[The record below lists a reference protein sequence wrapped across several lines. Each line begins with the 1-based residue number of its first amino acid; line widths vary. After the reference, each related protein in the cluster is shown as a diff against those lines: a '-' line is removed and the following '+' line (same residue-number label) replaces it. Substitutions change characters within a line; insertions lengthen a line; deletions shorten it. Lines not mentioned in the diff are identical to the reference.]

1 MAGGVLIDTTNSGQF
16 ASPYTGGQQGPQLV
30 GGVDLYALVTT
41 GAPAAQMM
49 KSTDGG
55 VTWTIQNAAGEPAAV
70 SATMWYDGAI
80 TIYVAWTDGGD
91 VLNMS
96 RYNTA
101 TDTWGAPLA
110 GPTSGDVWSATLRS
124 DGTIA
129 VLNNQASGSQLWL
142 SSYDTVA
149 HAWGANVDVGAGIVA
164 LPEYTPGFVAA
175 LSPSSCTDGSNIYC
189 VFQTT
194 DTSFPQQ
201 MNGGVFF
208 VAISIANALSNF
220 FVFPGQIGS
229 PSQPNPQDL
238 RCSNGEFFGV
248 PAYCGPGNIVV
259 PVARNNPVYLPV
271 QHNYATIYATH
282 DGGATWTE
290 RSTAIDP
297 LVTGAFD
304 SDQFAPMA
312 FYSAPKLYIVYAQ
325 LTGPPG
331 FIFPSSAIRMCVAT
345 PDFTTSPS
353 TWVFTDST
361 VSTITGIGKT
371 PGTYGFSWP
380 TLTIQAGQPLLSSD
394 IANLTGIPTS
404 IAAWSLNINLAPL
417 IAGRIMGH
425 PVSVVLAGQVSG

>member
-1 MAGGVLIDTTNSGQF
+1 MAGGVLIDTANSGQF
-16 ASPYTGGQQGPQLV
+16 AAPYGSAQQGPQLV
-30 GGVDLYALVTT
+30 GVDLYALLTT

-55 VTWTIQNAAGEPAAV
+55 VTWTIEDAAAEPAAL
-70 SATMWYDGAI
+70 SATMFYDGVT
-80 TIYVAWTDGGD
+80 TIYVAWADAGN

-96 RYNTA
+96 KYDTG
-101 TDTWGAPLA
+101 TDTWGAPVP
-110 GPTSGDVWSATLRS
+110 GPTSGEVWSATLRS

-142 SSYDTVA
+142 SPFNTVA
-149 HAWGANVDVGAGIVA
+149 HTWGASVDVGIGITGLA
-164 LPEYTPGFVAA
+164 EYTPGFVAA
-175 LSPSSCTDGSNIYC
+175 LSPSSCTDGSSIFC

-208 VAISIANALSNF
+208 VAISLANALTNF

-229 PSQPNPQDL
+229 PAQPNPQDL
-238 RCSNGEFFGV
+238 RCDNGEFFGV

-259 PVARNNPVYLPV
+259 PVARNNPAFLPA
-271 QHNYATIYATH
+271 QHNYATVYATN
-282 DGGATWTE
+282 DGGMTWTE

-297 LVTGAFD
+297 IVTGAFD
-304 SDQFAPMA
+304 SAQFAPMA

-331 FIFPSSAIRMCVAT
+331 FIFPASAIRMCVTT
-345 PDFTTSPS
+345 PNFAASPD
-353 TWVFTDST
+353 TWVFADST

-371 PGTYGFSWP
+371 PGVYGFSSP
-380 TLTIQAGQPLLSSD
+380 TLTVQAGQPLLSSD

-404 IAAWSLNINLAPL
+404 SAAWSLNINLNPT